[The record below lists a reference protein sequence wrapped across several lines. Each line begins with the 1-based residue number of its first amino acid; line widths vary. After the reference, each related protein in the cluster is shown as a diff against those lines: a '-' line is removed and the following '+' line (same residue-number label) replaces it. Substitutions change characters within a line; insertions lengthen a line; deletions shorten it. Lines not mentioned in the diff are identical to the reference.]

1 MTKPE
6 KLKPTFSR
14 LPSIFSIFRGLTVTD
29 ALFFNEIDG
38 RLSPMPVLRHGIRGT
53 QNVNEVTGTGRDPN
67 NVQVTES
74 AKTDT
79 NAQAVVVKFGMHSKS
94 VMDLIAA
101 CSKDAAITD
110 APAKSVADYG
120 VVLRDFIERAADAK
134 AIDELAHRYARNVLN
149 GRWLWR
155 NRDAQDLQELT
166 IVVKSNGVV
175 VADVTAFDIPL
186 NTFGDYSEAEQDV
199 ARILAEGFKGALTS
213 SLEVTARLVHRSQ
226 GVQEVYPSQN
236 LLMGKPKGFARSLYK
251 VGEPMDPPTDN
262 DLRRLGQAALRD
274 QKVANA
280 LRTFDTWYAAFN
292 PDFPRPIS
300 VEPNGANIG
309 VGEFFRADKTSAFV
323 MLKNIANTDPT
334 SAEGLFVLATI
345 IRGGVFSESKSAA
358 DKPAKDGKKDEKKE
372 GADAPAAESSADTP
386 VADSQEPAVV

>member
-1 MTKPE
+1 MTKPQ
-6 KLKPTFSR
+6 KLKPKFSK
-14 LPSIFSIFRGLTVTD
+14 LPSIFSIFRGLSVTD

-53 QNVNEVTGTGRDPN
+53 QNVNEVTGSGRDPL

-79 NAQAVVVKFGMHSKS
+79 NAQAVVIKFSMHSKS

-101 CSKDAAITD
+101 CSKDAAIAD
-110 APAKSVADYG
+110 APANSVADFG
-120 VVLRDFIERAADAK
+120 LVLRDFIERAADSK
-134 AIDELAHRYARNVLN
+134 ALDELANRYARNILN

-155 NRDAQDLQELT
+155 NRDAQDLQALT
-166 IVVKSNGVV
+166 IFVKSNGVT
-175 VADVTAFDIPL
+175 VAEVNAFDIPL
-186 NTFGDYSEAEQDV
+186 NTFGDYTDAEQNV

-213 SLEVTARLVHRSQ
+213 SLEVSARLVHRSQ

-236 LLMGKPKGFARSLYK
+236 LLMNKPKGFARSLYK
-251 VGEPMDPPTDN
+251 VGEPMDPPTDS
-262 DLRRLGQAALRD
+262 DVRRLGQAALRD

-292 PDFPRPIS
+292 PEFPRPIS

-309 VGEFFRADKTSAFV
+309 MGDFFRADKTSAFV

-334 SAEGLFVLATI
+334 SAEGLFLLANI
-345 IRGGVFSESKSAA
+345 IRGGVFSEGKT
-358 DKPAKDGKKDEKKE
+358 KDSKKE
-372 GADAPAAESSADTP
+372 GKDAAVSKDSTSAQ
-386 VADSQEPAVV
+386 VADSQAAA